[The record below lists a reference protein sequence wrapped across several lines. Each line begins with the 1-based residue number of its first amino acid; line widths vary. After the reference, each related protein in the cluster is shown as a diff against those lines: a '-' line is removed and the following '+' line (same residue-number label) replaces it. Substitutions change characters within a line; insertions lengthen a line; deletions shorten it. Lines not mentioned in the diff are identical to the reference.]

1 MNTSVIP
8 VAIVGNDPVTDLLAQ
23 RIQQRKDLNLIAQ
36 APLAEQ
42 PPADC
47 GCLLFVPSQA
57 DINEGVAETRLLALL
72 ESGFNLVTTLP
83 LNALP
88 RDKLLAAC
96 RKGSATF
103 HGTGGF
109 QTSLATRFNRAIA
122 TITRDIETVQLIEQL
137 QLDANALSD
146 QDADK
151 IQQQAAEQESY
162 YDAGLRTLAEAVFGH
177 QQPDASITF
186 NAQPAAPPQSMQ
198 RNQASPQGSDHA
210 APTSNRVIVRREL
223 GKQVTYDSLWTSTP
237 GEAASEAAPLR
248 YQLTTKSKD
257 AVGDVYIHFH
267 SGDGIQPTAQLTCK
281 GLLDAV
287 TAVCRS
293 GPGILH
299 NDLDINHVKSD
310 DRLN

>member
-8 VAIVGNDPVTDLLAQ
+8 LVIVGNDPVAELLAQ
-23 RIQQRKDLNLIAQ
+23 RIQQRKDLSLIAQ
-36 APLAEQ
+36 TPLAEQ

-47 GCLLFVPSQA
+47 GCLLFVPNQA
-57 DINEGVAETRLLALL
+57 DINAGVAETRLLALL

-88 RDKLLAAC
+88 REKLLAAC
-96 RKGSATF
+96 RKGSTTF

-122 TITRDIETVQLIEQL
+122 TITRDIEAVQLIEQL
-137 QLDANALSD
+137 QLDANTLSD
-146 QDADK
+146 QNADN
-151 IQQQAAEQESY
+151 IQQRAAEQESY
-162 YDAGLRTLAEAVFGH
+162 YDAGLRMLAEAVFGH

-186 NAQPAAPPQSMQ
+186 NAQSAPPPEPLQ
-198 RNQASPQGSDHA
+198 RNQTSQQESDDTDKASD
-210 APTSNRVIVRREL
+210 RVIVRREL
-223 GKQVTYDSLWTSTP
+223 GQQVTYDSLWTSNQGVAT
-237 GEAASEAAPLR
+237 SEAAPLR

-257 AVGDVYIHFH
+257 AVGNVYIDFH

-281 GLLDAV
+281 GLLNAV
-287 TAVCRS
+287 TAVYNS
-293 GPGILH
+293 APGILH
-299 NDLDINHVKSD
+299 NDLDINYVKSD